1 MLHCKIAKIY
11 LQIYITVVYNYSM
24 QKVSTVLADRV
35 RELALPDAH
44 EAVMPGVL
52 WGAFDQLFTP
62 AYWVSQLW
70 MLSDEPAA
78 LTYKLGRTLKEET
91 AACLLGG
98 HGITAEMCLAA
109 YDALRA
115 RGLLGM
121 DIVTQEEIAAVLKEK
136 LSFGARSFRYRFPN
150 KKAEFLAPALNALSL
165 ETPPLADHKSFR
177 NWFLRFAGVGLKTA
191 SWITRNWLNST
202 SVAILDIHVV
212 RCGRLCG
219 LFRRDQD
226 PARHYF
232 QMEDLFLDFARQL
245 RADPAKLDVLMW
257 QQMRN
262 ASSIGLPMLAAAN

>member
-1 MLHCKIAKIY
+1 MFF
-11 LQIYITVVYNYSM
+11 M
-24 QKVSTVLADRV
+24 QTVSTVLAGQV
-35 RELALPDAH
+35 RQLSLPNPND
-44 EAVMPGVL
+44 AVMPGVL

-62 AYWVSQLW
+62 AYWASQLW
-70 MLSDEPAA
+70 MLSDDPAA

-115 RGLLGM
+115 RGLLAK
-121 DIVTQEEIAAVLKEK
+121 DAVTQQEIAFVLKEK
-136 LSFGARSFRYRFPN
+136 LSFGGRSFRYRFPN
-150 KKAEFLAPALNALSL
+150 KKAEFLAPALNALSR

-191 SWITRNWLNST
+191 SWITRNWLNSAN
-202 SVAILDIHVV
+202 VAILDIHVV

-219 LFRRDQD
+219 LFRRDQH
-226 PARHYF
+226 PARHYC
-232 QMEDLFLDFARQL
+232 QMEGLFLDFARRI
-245 RADPAKLDVLMW
+245 RADAAKLDVLMW

>member
-1 MLHCKIAKIY
+1 
-11 LQIYITVVYNYSM
+11 M
-24 QKVSTVLADRV
+24 QRVSTVLAGEV
-35 RELALPDAH
+35 QQLALPDAQ
-44 EAVMPGVL
+44 ETVMPGVP
-52 WGAFDQLFTP
+52 WGAFDHLFTP
-62 AYWVSQLW
+62 AYWASQLW
-70 MLSDEPAA
+70 MLSDDPSA
-78 LTYKLGRTLKEET
+78 LTYKLGTTLKEET

-115 RGLLGM
+115 CGLLAR
-121 DIVTQEEIAAVLKEK
+121 DAVTQEEIASVLKEK

-150 KKAEFLAPALNALSL
+150 KKAEFLAPVLNTLSW
-165 ETPPLADHKSFR
+165 ETPPLADHRSFR

-191 SWITRNWLNST
+191 SWITRNWLNSA

-226 PARHYF
+226 PARHYC
-232 QMEDLFLDFARQL
+232 QMEELFLDFARRI
-245 RADPAKLDVLMW
+245 RADAAKLDVLMW